1 MVDWTAFVR
10 ARLRLTGLQ
19 ETREAEIVEEVARQL
34 EDAYREAMA
43 AGSTEPDA
51 RAIAEHHIA
60 DWQVLAQ
67 QLSRSSRHRQPPFE
81 RWSARVED
89 KASTRGGFTAA
100 GRLFADVRSGVRLMF
115 RTPGFSAL
123 AVLMLA
129 LGTGANAAVFSV
141 VDAVMLR
148 SPFDRPHEM
157 ALVIAVSEDGRRT
170 SGVPRAAFERLAGL
184 PHVITSAAAYTIG
197 SPVVTNV
204 DVPRRTQVECVPA
217 AMVDVLRSR
226 PLLGRWFSAAE
237 DAPTSPPVA
246 VVSHAFWRGALNG
259 DPDVLGRRLM
269 LDGDPVTVIGVMPHG
284 FDGVRS
290 LPNRDIWVPYG
301 QVTSARP
308 LYGCRPPDQSDRAT
322 VNALVR
328 VRSGLSVDAAASMVN
343 DALGP
348 QPPGSGGVVRLT
360 LLSATDARVGD
371 LRGMFTALTGA
382 ALAILLIACANVAN
396 LGLARLVGRR
406 REIALRLA
414 LGATRAR
421 IVRQSVIEQLVVAG
435 IAALAG
441 VGVAFAALDAVISL
455 VPRGMP
461 QASTIALNTRVLA
474 ASIGVTLVA
483 AFLVGLIPAV
493 QASSTRLQAGLAHD
507 DRGRTAGGRR
517 VRSTLVV
524 AELALGLV
532 LLIGALLMIRTFL
545 TLRPSAPGFDPSG
558 KVMALARLP
567 PRMPVQDKRQF
578 VEEVSRQLRLLPG
591 VTDVAGTTYFPMSRS
606 VSILPMTVDGVTGE
620 VNTVT
625 ASTNY
630 LDVMRIPLVRGRG
643 FRDSDGVGAPP
654 IALVNEAFVRRWL
667 EGREPL
673 ETSVLIQTPGS
684 PAPVERRIVGVFGDT
699 RSWGADTRS
708 RPELMLPF
716 GQDIEGSPYVVI
728 SGTPSALATLPS
740 TLRQIV
746 SSVRPGQLVDRIDRL
761 ETLLAAEVAYPR
773 LGAWVLGLFGGL
785 AVALAALGLGCT
797 LAWSVAE
804 RRREIGVRMALGASP
819 SAVAA
824 LIVRHTLLLT
834 TLAVVV
840 GVTGALFASRLLQ
853 RWIYGVTTTDIAT
866 YVGCAV
872 AMLAVALVASYVPA
886 RRAALVDPLVTLKA
900 D

>member
-10 ARLRLTGLQ
+10 SHLRLTGLQ

-34 EDAYREAMA
+34 EDAYREAMT
-43 AGSTEPDA
+43 AGATEPDA
-51 RAIAEHHIA
+51 RAIAERHIT
-60 DWQVLAQ
+60 DWQGLAE
-67 QLSRSSRHRQPPFE
+67 QLSRSSRQRQPAFE
-81 RWSARVED
+81 RWSAHVD
-89 KASTRGGFTAA
+89 DTASTRGGFTGA
-100 GRLFADVRSGVRLMF
+100 GRLFADLRSGIRLML

-129 LGTGANAAVFSV
+129 LGTGANTAVFSV

-148 SPFDRPHEM
+148 SPFEQPHEM
-157 ALVIAVSEDGRRT
+157 ALVLALREDGRQT

-184 PHVITSAAAYTIG
+184 PHVIASAAAYTIG

-237 DAPTSPPVA
+237 DTPTGPPVG
-246 VVSHAFWRGALNG
+246 VVSHAFWREVLNG
-259 DPDVLGRRLM
+259 DPDVLGRHLL
-269 LDGDPVTVIGVMPHG
+269 LDGDPLTVVGVMPHG

-308 LYGCRPPDQSDRAT
+308 RYGCRPPDQSDRAI

-328 VRSGLSVDAAASMVN
+328 VRSGLSVGKAASMVH

-348 QPPGSGGVVRLT
+348 QPAASGGVVRLT
-360 LLSATDARVGD
+360 LLSATEARVAD

-382 ALAILLIACANVAN
+382 ALAILLIACVNVGN

-406 REIALRLA
+406 REMAVRLA

-435 IAALAG
+435 IAALLG
-441 VGVAFAALDAVISL
+441 VGIAVVTRDAVVSL
-455 VPRGMP
+455 VPRNMP
-461 QASTIALNTRVLA
+461 QASFIALNTRVLT
-474 ASIGVTLVA
+474 ASIGVTMLA
-483 AFLVGLIPAV
+483 ACLVGLIPAL
-493 QASSTRLQAGLAHD
+493 QASSTRLRAGLAHD
-507 DRGRTAGGRR
+507 DRGTTAGGRR

-524 AELALGLV
+524 VELALGLV

-545 TLRPSAPGFDPSG
+545 ILRPSAPGFDPSR
-558 KVMALARLP
+558 KVIALARLP
-567 PRMPVQDKRQF
+567 PRMSVQDKRQF
-578 VEEVSRQLRLLPG
+578 VDEVSRRLRRSPG
-591 VTDVAGTTYFPMSRS
+591 VSAVAGSTYFPMSRS
-606 VSILPMTVDGVTGE
+606 VSILPMTVAGVTAE

-625 ASTNY
+625 ASANY
-630 LDVMRIPLVRGRG
+630 LDLLRIPVVRGRG
-643 FRDSDGVGAPP
+643 FLESDGVGAPP

-667 EGREPL
+667 ADREPL
-673 ETSVLIQTPGS
+673 DTLVTIQMPGS
-684 PAPVERRIVGVFGDT
+684 PAPVERRIVGIFGDT

-708 RPELMLPF
+708 RPELIVPF
-716 GQDIEGSPYVVI
+716 GQEIEGSPYFVI
-728 SGTPSALATLPS
+728 SGTAAALATMPS

-785 AVALAALGLGCT
+785 AVALAALGLACT

-834 TLAVVV
+834 TIAVVV
-840 GVTGALFASRLLQ
+840 GVTSAVFASRLLQ
-853 RWIYGVTTTDIAT
+853 RWIYGITTTDVGT

-872 AMLAVALVASYVPA
+872 AMLAVALAASYVPA
-886 RRAALVDPLVTLKA
+886 RRAARVDPLVTLKA